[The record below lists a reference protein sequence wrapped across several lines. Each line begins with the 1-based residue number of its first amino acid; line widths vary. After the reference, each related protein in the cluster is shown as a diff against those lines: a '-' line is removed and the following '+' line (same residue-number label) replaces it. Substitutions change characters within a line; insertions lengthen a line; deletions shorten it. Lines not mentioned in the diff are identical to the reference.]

1 MKKLCIF
8 LILMIFILGG
18 CSSKY
23 IEFSGGSTNWDG
35 KYSTTIINGNE
46 EDGSYTF
53 FYKKGDGDTILKNTE
68 IIINNGGKETIQKDE
83 EHKGANFI
91 ISSSCQGCSVTR
103 ENESIKVTIKW
114 DGKYEESFFLE
125 QK

>member
-8 LILMIFILGG
+8 LFLMISILGG

-23 IEFSGGSTNWDG
+23 IEFSGESTNWDG

-46 EDGSYTF
+46 EDGSYTLF
-53 FYKKGDGDTILKNTE
+53 LKKGDGNTILKNTE
-68 IIINNGGKETIQKDE
+68 IIINNSGSEIIQKDE
-83 EHKGANFI
+83 EHQGATFR

-103 ENESIKVTIKW
+103 ENERIKVTIKW
-114 DGKYEESFFLE
+114 DGKHEESFFLE

>member
-8 LILMIFILGG
+8 LLMISILGG

-23 IEFSGGSTNWDG
+23 IEFSGESTNWDG
-35 KYSTTIINGNE
+35 TYSTTIINGNE

-53 FYKKGDGDTILKNTE
+53 FYKKGDGNTILMNTE
-68 IIINNGGKETIQKDE
+68 IIINNRESETIQKDE
-83 EHKGANFI
+83 EHQGATFR

-103 ENESIKVTIKW
+103 ENERIKVTIKW

>member
-8 LILMIFILGG
+8 LFLMISILGG

-23 IEFSGGSTNWDG
+23 IEFSGESTNWDG

-53 FYKKGDGDTILKNTE
+53 FYKKGDGNTLIKNTE
-68 IIINNGGKETIQKDE
+68 IIINNGGSETIQKDE
-83 EHKGANFI
+83 EHQGATLR

-103 ENESIKVTIKW
+103 ENERIKVTIKW
-114 DGKYEESFFLE
+114 DGKDEESFFLE